1 MRRPA
6 EPSVSDP
13 LSDCWLETT
22 IFKLADCYGMEPDEE
37 PTQSNISGGRSAAV
51 SLHKRKTG
59 VVNYAEAENDSDS
72 ESEDD
77 LFQKKPKAKAGGSK
91 KKRRIPGFD
100 SGTDDEFEDDDD
112 DDLTRETGLISKI
125 YVENF
130 MSHKKF
136 TVKFGKSVNFVTGP
150 NGSGKSAIVAAL
162 QLCLGSRM
170 TQTGRGSNMS
180 SLIRQG
186 SPGPAI
192 VRVTLVN
199 DGADAYRTDKYGNR
213 IIIERKIIKGGG
225 STYKL
230 LSSDGTVRCFSFLSL
245 LCCLVNFRIYVCIL
259 FYRS

>member
-1 MRRPA
+1 
-6 EPSVSDP
+6 
-13 LSDCWLETT
+13 
-22 IFKLADCYGMEPDEE
+22 MESDEE
-37 PTQSNISGGRSAAV
+37 PTQSSIGGGGSLATSA
-51 SLHKRKTG
+51 HKRKTA

-72 ESEDD
+72 GCEDD
-77 LFQKKPKAKAGGSK
+77 LFQKKSKAKAGGVK
-91 KKRRIPGFD
+91 KKRRTPGFD
-100 SGTDDEFEDDDD
+100 SGSDDEFEDDED

-199 DGADAYRTDKYGNR
+199 DGADAYKTEKYGNR

-230 LSSDGTVRCFSFLSL
+230 LSADGTVRCF
-245 LCCLVNFRIYVCIL
+245 LVTPLMF
-259 FYRS
+259 S